1 MQRHDYLIIGGGM
14 VAANAVNGIR
24 EHDGQGSIAI
34 LGAEPDGPVTRPAL
48 SKKLW
53 TDPEFTFDQIWM
65 APEKDANTTLYTN
78 TRVQSIDRDEK
89 TVTTDDGEIHG
100 YGQLLLA
107 TGGTPV
113 TLDNLPE
120 GERVLYF
127 RTVRD
132 YNRLR
137 ELSGQQRHIV
147 VVGGSYIGTEIA
159 AALVQNDTQVTLIHT
174 EEVLGGKMF
183 PKSLASCFHQRYL
196 DQGVTLLGGHRVD
209 NGRTHGDRVTLALD
223 DGTTVE
229 ADAVVF
235 GLGVTPNVEIAE
247 RAGLEVDDGVI
258 VNERLQTNDENIFA
272 AGDIA
277 RYPDQILGRQRVEHV
292 DHANQSGTTVGHIMA
307 GSQERY
313 DHTPY
318 FYSNVFDMA
327 YKAVGTLNSSLETV
341 EDWAIP
347 QEKGVVYYL
356 KDGRVKGV
364 LQLNMEPDK
373 LEEARE
379 VLADTSEQ
387 SEKTLIGR
395 IRID

>member
-24 EHDGQGSIAI
+24 EHDDKGSIAI

-53 TDPEFTFDQIWM
+53 TDPDFTYDKIWM
-65 APEKDANTTLYTN
+65 TPEEDEHTTLYTD
-78 TRVQSIDRDEK
+78 TRVESINRDEK
-89 TVTTDDGEIHG
+89 TVTTASGEVHG
-100 YGQLLLA
+100 YGRLLLA

-113 TLDNLPE
+113 TLDDLPP
-120 GERVLYF
+120 GDRVLYF

-132 YNRLR
+132 YDRLR
-137 ELSGQQRHIV
+137 ELAGGQRHIV

-159 AALVQNDTQVTLIHT
+159 AALVQNDTQVTLVYP

-183 PKSLASCFHQRYL
+183 PPSLASRYHQSYL
-196 DQGVTLLGGHRVD
+196 DHDVKLLGGRSVKSGRV
-209 NGRTHGDRVTLALD
+209 NGEHVTLTLD
-223 DGTTVE
+223 DDSTLE

-247 RAGLEVDDGVI
+247 HAGLEVDGGVV
-258 VNERLQTNDENIFA
+258 VNERLQTVDENIFA
-272 AGDIA
+272 AGDVA
-277 RYPDQILGRQRVEHV
+277 CYPDRILGRRRIEHV

-307 GSQERY
+307 GSNETY

-318 FYSNVFDMA
+318 FYSTVFDMA
-327 YKAVGTLNSSLETV
+327 YKAVGTLDSALETI
-341 EDWAIP
+341 EDWATP
-347 QEKGVVYYL
+347 QEQGVVYYL
-356 KDGRVKGV
+356 DKGKVQGV
-364 LQLNMEPDK
+364 LQLNMDPEK
-373 LEEARE
+373 LHAARR

-387 SEKTLIGR
+387 SEETLIGR
-395 IRID
+395 IEIG